1 MTGFSVE
8 DANVPCENGRNE
20 SITMSM
26 FRPRLAAHVRCQA
39 GKPVHI
45 SFAEVSSLII
55 CVAGPWSTSG
65 NWWKQDEAWRREEWD
80 IAIQLSNGV
89 GLYRIFR
96 DLRQN
101 VWFVEGLYD

>member
-1 MTGFSVE
+1 MPRQPKRINHDEHVPPTLGGTCPVPGRQTSTYLLCRGFLS
-8 DANVPCENGRNE
+8 DH
-20 SITMSM
+20 
-26 FRPRLAAHVRCQA
+26 LRCRT
-39 GKPVHI
+39 V
-45 SFAEVSSLII
+45 V
-55 CVAGPWSTSG
+55 TSG

-101 VWFVEGLYD
+101 AWFVEGLYD